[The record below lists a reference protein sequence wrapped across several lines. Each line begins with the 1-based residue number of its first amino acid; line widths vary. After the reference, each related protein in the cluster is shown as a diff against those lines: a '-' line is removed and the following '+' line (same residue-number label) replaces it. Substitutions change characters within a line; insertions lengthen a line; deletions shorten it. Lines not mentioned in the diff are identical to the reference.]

1 MKRNNYASGELT
13 RRRVGGLESSPL
25 SQKLIEIGFYNGN
38 YRVVKELNRRLHPSL
53 ETVFSA
59 AQLTWKNRSMSLEEI
74 IEWVRKGSINPSTN
88 EQTLSFRED
97 EELYETINLI
107 NYGLFERLE

>member
-25 SQKLIEIGFYNGN
+25 SRKLIEIGFYNGN
-38 YRVVKELNRRLHPSL
+38 YRVVKELNRPLHPSL

-59 AQLTWKNRSMSLEEI
+59 AQLTWKSRSMSLEEI

-97 EELYETINLI
+97 EELYETMNLI